1 MNVKRI
7 MIVIALLAILIAQ
20 LTTPTQAYAANTLV
34 TALII
39 AGAVTAAYVA
49 AVCIATEVH
58 RESRGPFELMPTDT
72 QPPRKQ
78 EERGV
83 KFGTRCA
90 QDSAALTVVCW

>member
-7 MIVIALLAILIAQ
+7 VIVIALLAILVAQ
-20 LTTPTQAYAANTLV
+20 LTTPKRAYAASTVV

-39 AGAVTAAYVA
+39 AGAATAAYVA
-49 AVCIATEVH
+49 AVCIATAVH
-58 RESRGPFELMPTDT
+58 RQSRGPFELMPADT
-72 QPPRKQ
+72 KPPRKQ

-83 KFGTRCA
+83 EFGTRCA